1 MSKREAFID
10 YGKALMI
17 ILVIAFHV
25 GFDTLEKISYIMMIY
40 FFLVSGY
47 TYVVKKKSLK
57 DRIISRFKTVL
68 IPFWILM
75 AVYAIVE
82 IIRGSLLGYGG
93 TEMIVPSFIGAI
105 YGSSHNLPFIKGISE
120 GIVEIMSY
128 KPQDAGFVDVILPT
142 NCHLWFLPAM
152 FCGSV
157 IFFIYIEK
165 VKRTKIKDTLF
176 IIFCV
181 LIASLETLP
190 FMIQLPYGLGRGF
203 LAAASML
210 VGYILKEKD
219 VFNIK
224 GKFNLLY
231 LLVLVITIVCYYLGG
246 KDAALVRSVYG
257 PYGMIGTFIVFIGGV
272 TATIII
278 LKLLKPLNNIN
289 KDNII
294 LDIGRNTMF
303 IYSWHMIF
311 LNLIALIFLVLFKI
325 MPERDIYFMK
335 IIPSDYKALMILTI
349 VLSILACMVVIKI
362 KNRIKN
368 KNIVN
373 KTS

>member
-1 MSKREAFID
+1 M
-10 YGKALMI
+10 G
-17 ILVIAFHV
+17 
-25 GFDTLEKISYIMMIY
+25 
-40 FFLVSGY
+40 
-47 TYVVKKKSLK
+47 
-57 DRIISRFKTVL
+57 
-68 IPFWILM
+68 
-75 AVYAIVE
+75 VYAIVE
-82 IIRGSLLGYGG
+82 IVRGSLLGYGG

-157 IFFIYIEK
+157 IFFTYIEK
-165 VKRTKIKDTLF
+165 VKRTKLKDTLF
-176 IIFCV
+176 IFICV

-210 VGYILKEKD
+210 AGYILKEKD

-231 LLVLVITIVCYYLGG
+231 LLVLVITIVCYFLGG

-335 IIPSDYKALMILTI
+335 IIPSDHKVLMILTI
-349 VLSILACMVVIKI
+349 VLSILACMAVIKI
-362 KNRIKN
+362 KNKIQSRKPLR
-368 KNIVN
+368 
-373 KTS
+373 

>member
-47 TYVVKKKSLK
+47 TYVAKKKSLK

-231 LLVLVITIVCYYLGG
+231 LLVLVITIVCYFLGG

-335 IIPSDYKALMILTI
+335 IIPSDHKVLMILTI